1 MGVSGAGK
9 TTVGRMLATELGWN
23 FADADDYHS
32 PANVEKMR
40 DGIPL
45 TDADRTPWLESLRNA
60 IAVWLAAGKN
70 TVLACSALK
79 QAYRDDLN
87 VSPKVQFI
95 YLKVSPQLLHK
106 RLRERRGHFM
116 TERMLDSQLA
126 ALEEPNNL
134 GAKKNVLTINADGLP
149 EQVIAEI
156 RKNLVTFLP
165 ARQDLR
171 QR

>member
-1 MGVSGAGK
+1 
-9 TTVGRMLATELGWN
+9 
-23 FADADDYHS
+23 
-32 PANVEKMR
+32 
-40 DGIPL
+40 
-45 TDADRTPWLESLRNA
+45 
-60 IAVWLAAGKN
+60 
-70 TVLACSALK
+70 
-79 QAYRDDLN
+79 
-87 VSPKVQFI
+87 
-95 YLKVSPQLLHK
+95 
-106 RLRERRGHFM
+106 M